1 MKMEKM
7 LMITIAVI
15 LMTASAFA
23 LSAEDKSLIV
33 ELQEVGILS
42 KLDVELRQAWINP
55 FIWRGLNY
63 NTKVG
68 ICVLL
73 SKACKEYGSERIT
86 IFDNRSGRQLA
97 KYSPTFGYRPQ

>member
-1 MKMEKM
+1 MKKM

-23 LSAEDKSLIV
+23 LSAEDKSLLV

-42 KLDVELRQAWINP
+42 KLDVELRQAWVNP
-55 FIWRGLNY
+55 FVWHGLDY

-68 ICVLL
+68 LCVFF
-73 SKACKEYGSERIT
+73 SKVCKEYGSERIT
-86 IFDNRSGRQLA
+86 IMDGRSGRQLA